1 MKNRKLR
8 KRVKQLELEVHVL
21 QGQVDELKSRLAP
34 RYVGPPIKW
43 DTPRITSAIGKALTR
58 ERRMNGINIESRR

>member
-8 KRVKQLELEVHVL
+8 KRVKQLELDVYVL

-34 RYVGPPIKW
+34 RYVGPPKW